1 MKIVRWI
8 TGAVFVVW
16 LALWFWWIPSW
27 PRLMP
32 RMLPFALRRGISD
45 SMKAPAALMAGGGE
59 RAPRVLWI
67 RPFLKHP
74 FPVDLLPP
82 ECGVRLDFAPR
93 GGGGDGVY
101 DLVMLDA
108 SPYFGAEAERMLLR
122 DIFRLARSEGVVIL
136 PRRLA
141 RHLPLRFRERLS
153 SIPGDESGKFAA
165 CLADGTKLPES
176 DPEVL
181 ERRFCELS
189 KDVRWVWRGIYPAIY
204 PEPGRPLPT
213 VAGERAPLLPFPPR
227 ILAVSAAAVLLLWL
241 AVRLLLARRE
251 RTAWILCRGEN
262 AAAFGAELLCAGE
275 LAFQLEYTTGFT
287 PLDLLPLLPCFWFAP
302 RLLSS
307 RFVPWFA
314 FVSAFLPFA
323 ACLVPGVAELG
334 GGAFLL
340 LFALGCLV
348 TSAAERSVLRRD
360 RPLPVLTELA
370 AEAAGFAVAASLRI
384 LLAGQPSVPLF
395 LLLASFAAVFRLAAC
410 RDFYAR

>member
-1 MKIVRWI
+1 LKIVRWI
-8 TGAVFVVW
+8 AGAVFVVW

-45 SMKAPAALMAGGGE
+45 SMKAPAALMAGGGGH
-59 RAPRVLWI
+59 APRVLWL
-67 RPFLKHP
+67 RPFLKNP

-93 GGGGDGVY
+93 KGGGDGIY

-122 DIFRLARSEGVVIL
+122 DIFRQVRSEGIVIL

-141 RHLPLRFRERLS
+141 RHLPQRFRGRLS
-153 SIPGDESGKFAA
+153 SIPGDATGKFAA
-165 CLADGTKLPES
+165 CRADGAKLPES

-181 ERRFCELS
+181 ELRFRELM
-189 KDVRWVWRGIYPAIY
+189 KDVRWAWHGIYPAIY
-204 PEPGRPLPT
+204 PEPGRPLPA
-213 VAGERAPLLPFPPR
+213 VAGEKAPLLPFSPR
-227 ILAVSAAAVLLLWL
+227 ILAVSAAAVLLFWL

-262 AAAFGAELLCAGE
+262 AAAFGTELFCAAE
-275 LAFQLEYTTGFT
+275 LAFLLEYSTGFT
-287 PLDLLPLLPCFWFAP
+287 PPDLLPLLPCFWFAP

-307 RFVPWFA
+307 RLVPWFA
-314 FVSAFLPFA
+314 CVSAFLPFA
-323 ACLVPGVAELG
+323 VWLIPGAAKFG
-334 GGAFLL
+334 GGTVLL
-340 LFALGCLV
+340 LFALCCLV

-360 RPLPVLTELA
+360 RPLSAATGLA

-384 LLAGQPSVPLF
+384 LLAGQPAVPLF
-395 LLLASFAAVFRLAAC
+395 VLLASFAAVFRLAAC
-410 RDFYAR
+410 RDFYDR